1 MYKPVALLVFV
12 NVCHNVDDVL
22 RAVVDTMR
30 KPVASPVFVNVCHD
44 VDDVLRAVVDTMC
57 KPVASPV
64 FVNVLHDVDDVLTA
78 MVGRVS
84 QCHDLQV
91 LHEPGQQLR
100 PHRSIPVHLLRPLDV
115 DL

>member
-1 MYKPVALLVFV
+1 MHKPVALLVFV
-12 NVCHNVDDVL
+12 NV
-22 RAVVDTMR
+22 R
-30 KPVASPVFVNVCHD
+30 HD

-57 KPVASPV
+57 NPVASPVFVNVCHNVDDVLKAVVDTTCKPVASPV
-64 FVNVLHDVDDVLTA
+64 FVNVLHDLDDILTA
-78 MVGRVS
+78 VVGRVS